1 MDQDTL
7 NYDTLPERPLP
18 KWLTDQ
24 RDGLNTIKP
33 VIKEIRDDRSLEISF
48 IITGF
53 IILLTLFVMT
63 IIVVRKNRKNNL

>member
-7 NYDTLPERPLP
+7 NFDTISERPLP

-24 RDGLNTIKP
+24 RDGINTIKP
-33 VIKEIRDDRSLEISF
+33 VMKEIRDDRSFEISF

-63 IIVVRKNRKNNL
+63 IIIVRKNRKNNL

>member
-7 NYDTLPERPLP
+7 NYDTIPERPLP
-18 KWLTDQ
+18 KWLTNQ

-33 VIKEIRDDRSLEISF
+33 VTKEIREDRSLEVSLL
-48 IITGF
+48 ITGF

-63 IIVVRKNRKNNL
+63 ISIVRKNRRKNL